1 MKLALPPALAMAAS
15 GAWLIA
21 LVKPQFEAGKEN
33 VGKGGIVRD
42 EAIQNAVLADIVAWL
57 PTNTGWSVIGS
68 MESPVKGG
76 DGNRE
81 FLIAVR
87 KS

>member
-1 MKLALPPALAMAAS
+1 MAEPN
-15 GAWLIA
+15 AWLIA
-21 LVKPQFEAGKEN
+21 LVEPQFEAGKEN

-42 EAIQNAVLADIVAWL
+42 SVAQDTALADIVAWIPANRSWIVL
-57 PTNTGWSVIGS
+57 AT

-81 FLIAVR
+81 FLLAAR